1 MLDLKDFFA
10 VDENGKPLEEPI
22 NRIAFT
28 EEDIEYKLIYIKAM
42 QDLGMEVSIDRIGN
56 ICGTYYGKK
65 SRDKSIIC
73 GSHTDSVDNGGQFD
87 GPLGVFSALKTAED
101 IKNSGTMPD
110 INYKAIIYACEE
122 STRFKGKACLGSKYL
137 RGDKTD
143 FNAIISRDGLSLG
156 EIVEQ
161 YKKEFLSRANSMGL
175 KPIKE
180 VDKVIQSDEIVTAIE
195 SHIEQA
201 DSLVNDGK
209 DIGICTSIV
218 APYRLQARID
228 DIETAAKFICDLED
242 DAKEAETKEKG
253 AYRATVTE
261 FSIKNDLPQNALDGK
276 QIITL
281 KANGKNN
288 HSGATPMG
296 ERKDAVYGV
305 ASLINALSTNKK
317 ETIDFIEACT
327 PNWGANQ
334 ITDTC
339 YVQFAVP
346 KITDKNGDILPEFV
360 QNAICEVGKKANVT
374 FDRLDGINV
383 KDDKK
388 IETIQKN
395 GKKVDKESNLFIDVR
410 QQVGMSSKLT
420 ADKIWDTLLD
430 ILKTTKKNVLLRPK
444 VIGEPYST
452 NGELVEQAKKI
463 CEENGISYNIMKS
476 WAGHDLATL
485 TNNEDART
493 ILVFGPNTGGSHNP
507 HETTTL
513 DSIKKV
519 FLVQSLLVKEE
530 LERAGKKEVLKED
543 SMMALN

>member
-1 MLDLKDFFA
+1 MLELKDFFA
-10 VDENGKPLEEPI
+10 IDENGKPIEEPI

-28 EEDIEYKLIYIKAM
+28 EDDIEYKLIYIKAM

-56 ICGTYYGKK
+56 ICGTFYGRK

-87 GPLGVFSALKTAED
+87 GPLGVFSALKAAED
-101 IKNSGTMPD
+101 INNSGVIPD

-143 FNAIISRDGLSLG
+143 FNSIISRDGLSLG
-156 EIVEQ
+156 EIVKQ
-161 YKKEFLSRANSMGL
+161 YKKELFFRAKSLGL

-180 VDKVIQSDEIVTAIE
+180 VDKVVENDEIATAIE

-201 DSLVNDGK
+201 DSLIKDNK

-218 APYRLQARID
+218 APYRLQARMD
-228 DIETAAKFICDLED
+228 DIETAAKFICDLEEG
-242 DAKEAETKEKG
+242 AKGAENLEEN

-261 FSIKNDLPQNALDGK
+261 FSVKNDFPQNTLDGK

-288 HSGATPMG
+288 HSGATPMVN
-296 ERKDAVYGV
+296 RKDAVYGV
-305 ASLINALSTNKK
+305 ASLINTLSNDKSV
-317 ETIDFIEACT
+317 DFIEACT

-339 YVQFAVP
+339 YVQFAIL
-346 KITDKNGDILPEFV
+346 KNADKNGAVVLPQFV
-360 QNAICEVGKKANVT
+360 QNAILDAGIKANVT
-374 FDRLDGINV
+374 FDRLDGIDV
-383 KDDKK
+383 RDDKQ

-395 GKKVDKESNLFIDVR
+395 GKTIDKESNLFIDVR
-410 QQVGMSSKLT
+410 QQAGMKSEDT
-420 ADKIWDTLLD
+420 ANLIWDTVLN

-452 NGELVEQAKKI
+452 NAELVEQVRKI
-463 CEENGISYNIMKS
+463 CEESGISYSIMKS

-485 TNNEDART
+485 TNNGDART
-493 ILVFGPNTGGSHNP
+493 ILIFVPNTGGSHNP
-507 HETTTL
+507 HETTTI
-513 DSIKKV
+513 DAINKV
-519 FLVQSLLVKEE
+519 CAVQSMLVKEE
-530 LERAGKKEVLKED
+530 LEREGKKELLKED
-543 SMMALN
+543 SRMISN

>member
-10 VDENGKPLEEPI
+10 IDENGKTLEEPI

-28 EEDIEYKLIYIKAM
+28 EDDIEYKLKYIKAM
-42 QDLGMEVSIDRIGN
+42 QDLGMEVSIDKIGN

-87 GPLGVFSALKTAED
+87 GPLGVFSALKAAED
-101 IKNSGTMPD
+101 IKNSGVMPD
-110 INYKAIIYACEE
+110 INYKTIIYACEE

-137 RGDKTD
+137 RGDNMD
-143 FNAIISRDGLSLG
+143 FNTIISRDGLPLSK
-156 EIVEQ
+156 IIDQ
-161 YKKEFLSRANSMGL
+161 YKKELFTRANNLGL

-242 DAKEAETKEKG
+242 GAKEAETKEER

-261 FSIKNDLPQNALDGK
+261 FSIKNDFPQNALDGK
-276 QIITL
+276 KIITL

-288 HSGATPMG
+288 HSGATPML

-305 ASLINALSTNKK
+305 ASLINVLSSQNKS
-317 ETIDFIEACT
+317 IDFIEACT

-334 ITDTC
+334 ITDSC

-346 KITDKNGDILPEFV
+346 KTTDKNGDVLPEFV
-360 QNAICEVGKKANVT
+360 QKAICEVGKKANVT
-374 FDRLDGINV
+374 FDRLDGISI
-383 KDDKK
+383 KDDKQ
-388 IETIQKN
+388 IETIQKKGRIAN
-395 GKKVDKESNLFIDVR
+395 KESNLFIDVR
-410 QQVGMSSKLT
+410 QQVGMNSKDT
-420 ADKIWDTLLD
+420 AEQIWNTVLN
-430 ILKTTKKNVLLRPK
+430 ILETTKKNVLLRPK
-444 VIGEPYST
+444 VISEPYST
-452 NGELVEQAKKI
+452 NGELVEQVKKI

-485 TNNEDART
+485 TNNKDART
-493 ILVFGPNTGGSHNP
+493 ILIFGPNTGGSHNP
-507 HETTTL
+507 HETTTI
-513 DSIKKV
+513 DAIKKV
-519 FLVQSLLVKEE
+519 FFVQSMLVKEE

-543 SMMALN
+543 RMMALN

>member
-1 MLDLKDFFA
+1 MLELKDFFA
-10 VDENGKPLEEPI
+10 IDENGKPIEEPI

-28 EEDIEYKLIYIKAM
+28 EDDIEYKLIYIKAM
-42 QDLGMEVSIDRIGN
+42 QDLGMEVSIDKIGN

-65 SRDKSIIC
+65 SKDKSIIC

-87 GPLGVFSALKTAED
+87 GPLGVFSALKAAED
-101 IKNSGTMPD
+101 IKNSGVIPD

-143 FNAIISRDGLSLG
+143 FNEITSRDGLSLG
-156 EIVEQ
+156 EIVEK
-161 YKKEFLSRANSMGL
+161 YKKELFSRAKSLGL
-175 KPIKE
+175 NPIKE
-180 VDKVIQSDEIVTAIE
+180 VDKVIENDEIVTAIE

-201 DSLVNDGK
+201 DSLINDNK

-218 APYRLQARID
+218 APYRLQARMD

-242 DAKEAETKEKG
+242 SAKKAENSEKK

-261 FSIKNDLPQNALDGK
+261 FSIKNDFPQNALDGK

-288 HSGATPMG
+288 HSGATPMVN
-296 ERKDAVYGV
+296 RKDAVYGV
-305 ASLINALSTNKK
+305 ASLINTLSNDKSV
-317 ETIDFIEACT
+317 DFIEACT

-339 YVQFAVP
+339 YVQFAIP
-346 KITDKNGDILPEFV
+346 KNTDENGVVVLPQFV
-360 QNAICEVGKKANVT
+360 QNAILDAGIKANVT

-383 KDDKK
+383 RDDKQ

-395 GKKVDKESNLFIDVR
+395 GKAIDKESNLFIDVR
-410 QQVGMSSKLT
+410 QQAKMSSKDT
-420 ADKIWDTLLD
+420 AELIWKT
-430 ILKTTKKNVLLRPK
+430 ILNIQKTTKKNVLLRPK

-452 NGELVEQAKKI
+452 NAELVEQVRKI

-485 TNNEDART
+485 TNNKDDRT
-493 ILVFGPNTGGSHNP
+493 ILIFVQNTGGSHNP
-507 HETTTL
+507 HETTTI
-513 DSIKKV
+513 DAINKV
-519 FLVQSLLVKEE
+519 CAVQSMLVKEE
-530 LERAGKKEVLKED
+530 LQRAGKDELLLEED
-543 SMMALN
+543 RGLN

>member
-1 MLDLKDFFA
+1 MIDIRDFFA
-10 VDENGKPLEEPI
+10 IDENGKPLEEPI

-28 EEDIEYKLIYIKAM
+28 EDDIEYKLKYIKAM
-42 QDLGMEVSIDRIGN
+42 QDLGMEVSIDKIGN
-56 ICGTYYGKK
+56 ICGTFYGKK
-65 SRDKSIIC
+65 SRNKSIIC

-87 GPLGVFSALKTAED
+87 GPLGVFSALKAAED
-101 IKNSGTMPD
+101 IKNSGVIPD
-110 INYKAIIYACEE
+110 INYKAVIYACEE

-143 FNAIISRDGLSLG
+143 FNAITSRDGLSLG

-161 YKKEFLSRANSMGL
+161 YKKELFSRAKSLGL
-175 KPIKE
+175 NPIKE
-180 VDKVIQSDEIVTAIE
+180 VDKVVENDEIVTAIE

-201 DSLVNDGK
+201 DSLINDNK

-218 APYRLQARID
+218 APYRLQARMD
-228 DIETAAKFICDLED
+228 DSETAAKFICDLED
-242 DAKEAETKEKG
+242 GAKGAENLEKK

-288 HSGATPMG
+288 HSGATPMIN
-296 ERKDAVYGV
+296 RKDAVYGV
-305 ASLINALSTNKK
+305 ASLINTLSNDKSV
-317 ETIDFIEACT
+317 DFIEACT

-339 YVQFAVP
+339 YVQFAIP
-346 KITDKNGDILPEFV
+346 KNTDENGAVVLPQFV
-360 QNAICEVGKKANVT
+360 QDAILDIGKNTNVT

-383 KDDKK
+383 RDDKQ

-395 GKKVDKESNLFIDVR
+395 GKAIDKESNLFIDVR
-410 QQVGMSSKLT
+410 QQADMSSKDT
-420 ADKIWDTLLD
+420 AELIWNT
-430 ILKTTKKNVLLRPK
+430 ILNIQKTTKKNVLLRPK

-452 NGELVEQAKKI
+452 NAELVEQVRKI
-463 CEENGISYNIMKS
+463 CEENGISYSIMKS

-485 TNNEDART
+485 TNNKDDRT
-493 ILVFGPNTGGSHNP
+493 ILIFVQNTGGSHNP
-507 HETTTL
+507 HETTTI
-513 DSIKKV
+513 DAINKV
-519 FLVQSLLVKEE
+519 CAVQSMLVKEE
-530 LERAGKKEVLKED
+530 LEREGKKELLKED
-543 SMMALN
+543 SRMISN